1 MGGRLVDIVVA
12 GWLLVIVAIEIDGRL
27 LGGDLLARQP
37 LAAVT
42 PDRTRLAVI
51 AAVIVFGT
59 EVFPTAYWGRT
70 PGKAMLGLRC
80 VDIDTGRPPGLV
92 RSVFRGM
99 LLHAWV
105 AIPVLGWVLPLAIT
119 VTTVG
124 GSRGRGVHDRL
135 AGTMVIDAVPE
146 DDLLPG
152 DPRLDLL

>member
-1 MGGRLVDIVVA
+1 MVDIVVA
-12 GWLLVIVAIEIDGRL
+12 CWLLVVVAIEIDGRL
-27 LGGDLLARQP
+27 LGGDFFARQP

-51 AAVIVFGT
+51 AAMIVAAT
-59 EVFPTAYWGRT
+59 EVLPTAYWGRT

-119 VTTVG
+119 VTTVAG
-124 GSRGRGVHDRL
+124 GRGRGVHDRL
-135 AGTMVIDAVPE
+135 AGTMVVDAVP
-146 DDLLPG
+146 DDELLPG
-152 DPRLDLL
+152 DPRLDPL